1 MKAETNPIHLY
12 LGTGLYT
19 QFTNDLIAAESSQ
32 KDLILLGLAFN
43 TPIDTDTELYF
54 R

>member
-1 MKAETNPIHLY
+1 MNPIHLY

-19 QFTNDLIAAESSQ
+19 QFTTDLIAAEKSQ
-32 KDLILLGLAFN
+32 KDIILLGLVFN
-43 TPIDTDTELYF
+43 TPVATDTELYF